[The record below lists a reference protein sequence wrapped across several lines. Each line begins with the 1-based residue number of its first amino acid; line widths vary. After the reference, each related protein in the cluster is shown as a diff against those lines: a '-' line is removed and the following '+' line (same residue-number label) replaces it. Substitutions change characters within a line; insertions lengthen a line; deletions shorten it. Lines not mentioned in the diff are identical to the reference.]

1 MPVDVLARPVID
13 ALIRAFDRAREA
25 RLKRSACL
33 ALSQAIAELIRIRP
47 DIGEAEAKIA
57 VAKAAG
63 IIDRDLFIAE
73 RMLRKVKKAVKREAV
88 PAERKPRKRPAARRR
103 AVRSRKVK

>member
-13 ALIRAFDRAREA
+13 ALVRAFDRAREM
-25 RLKRSACL
+25 RLKRNARA

-73 RMLRKVKKAVKREAV
+73 RMLRKVKKAVKRVAAPAV
-88 PAERKPRKRPAARRR
+88 RKPRKRPAARRR
-103 AVRSRKVK
+103 AVRGRSGK